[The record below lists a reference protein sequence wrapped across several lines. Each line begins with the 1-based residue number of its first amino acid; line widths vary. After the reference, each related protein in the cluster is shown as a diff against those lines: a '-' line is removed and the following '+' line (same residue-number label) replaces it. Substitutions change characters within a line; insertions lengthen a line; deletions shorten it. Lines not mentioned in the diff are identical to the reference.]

1 MRTALVFLA
10 SFAVVGCDGAADV
23 SAPPASEQ
31 QATLEQQAAPADDA
45 LAKVEIPERF
55 RGVWDYEGGTCDPA
69 SDLRTQISGDQIRF
83 YESTGEVVSV
93 ELDGDKAIV
102 ELAMTGEGESWTQT
116 SALIPSAG
124 SDTLIFQADA
134 SAVNPDVTNNR
145 KRCP

>member
-1 MRTALVFLA
+1 M
-10 SFAVVGCDGAADV
+10 
-23 SAPPASEQ
+23 
-31 QATLEQQAAPADDA
+31 
-45 LAKVEIPERF
+45 
-55 RGVWDYEGGTCDPA
+55 WDYEGGTCDPA

-116 SALIPSAG
+116 SALIHNAG

>member
-10 SFAVVGCDGAADV
+10 SFAVVGCDGGTNV
-23 SAPPASEQ
+23 SDPPASEQ

-116 SALIPSAG
+116 SALIHSAG
-124 SDTLIFQADA
+124 YDTLIFQADA

>member
-10 SFAVVGCDGAADV
+10 SFAVVGCDGGADV

-45 LAKVEIPERF
+45 LTKVEIPERF

-116 SALIPSAG
+116 SALIHNAG

-134 SAVNPDVTNNR
+134 YAVNPDVTNNR

>member
-10 SFAVVGCDGAADV
+10 SFAVAGCDGGANV
-23 SAPPASEQ
+23 SDPPAS
-31 QATLEQQAAPADDA
+31 LQQAAPADDA

-116 SALIPSAG
+116 SALIHSAG